1 MIRLIG
7 ADRALQDEYL
17 AQLNLAFPGW
27 GNAAHFAW
35 CYRRSDDPLPADLM
49 VAIIGGVPVAG
60 LAVVYRQAQLGDC
73 PPRTIGVLSGAWTI
87 PAQHRQGHFGRLLA
101 EASIVAASRGACL
114 LLAFVTGER
123 GSVGELGKVSTRI
136 IDAAVLTAPCGPGEG
151 DPETIPADE
160 AARLFAGRPV
170 AVAAARI
177 VYAAGGWQAQML
189 GRASGASAIR
199 MGCDRVGVV
208 SPEPGGTLLLDLVDQ
223 RPKAITAAVRALPL
237 RLGPISLYS
246 ADPATIAHL
255 HAHGFSAH
263 PARVF
268 VTALQPGPLADC
280 DWAVAAGDRM

>member
-27 GNAAHFAW
+27 GDAAHFAW
-35 CYRRSDDPLPADLM
+35 CYRRSDDPTPADLM
-49 VAIIGGVPVAG
+49 VAVIGGVPVAG

-101 EASIVAASRGACL
+101 EASIVAARRGACL
-114 LLAFVTGER
+114 LLGFVTGER
-123 GSVGELGKVSTRI
+123 ASVGELGKISTRI
-136 IDAAVLTAPCGPGEG
+136 IDAAVLTAPCGSGEG

-170 AVAAARI
+170 AAAAAHI
-177 VYAAGGWQAQML
+177 VYSPGGWQAQML

-199 MGCDRVGVV
+199 MGRDRVGVV
-208 SPEPGGTLLLDLVDQ
+208 SSGPGGTLLLDLVDQ

-268 VTALQPGPLADC
+268 VTALQPGHLDDC
-280 DWAVAAGDRM
+280 DWTVAAGDRM